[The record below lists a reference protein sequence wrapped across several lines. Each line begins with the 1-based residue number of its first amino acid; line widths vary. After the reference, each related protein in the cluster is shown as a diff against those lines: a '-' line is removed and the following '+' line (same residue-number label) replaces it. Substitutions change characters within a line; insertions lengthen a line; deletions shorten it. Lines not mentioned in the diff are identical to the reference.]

1 VSALTNTLHFSH
13 LLSYCQKVLLRAGKT
28 TSHVYRQLP
37 LPIGKYHLHRAATP
51 EATITTT
58 VKHSASVQQSS
69 VFALDQAQ
77 ICLVVMLML
86 QDVERICTQSH

>member
-1 VSALTNTLHFSH
+1 MSALTNTLHFSH
-13 LLSYCQKVLLRAGKT
+13 LLSYCQKALLRAGKT
-28 TSHVYRQLP
+28 TSHVYRLLP

-58 VKHSASVQQSS
+58 VKHSASVQQS

>member
-28 TSHVYRQLP
+28 TSHVYRLLP

>member
-1 VSALTNTLHFSH
+1 M
-13 LLSYCQKVLLRAGKT
+13 T
-28 TSHVYRQLP
+28 TSHVYRLLP
-37 LPIGKYHLHRAATP
+37 LPFGKYHLHRAATP

-58 VKHSASVQQSS
+58 VKHFASVQQS